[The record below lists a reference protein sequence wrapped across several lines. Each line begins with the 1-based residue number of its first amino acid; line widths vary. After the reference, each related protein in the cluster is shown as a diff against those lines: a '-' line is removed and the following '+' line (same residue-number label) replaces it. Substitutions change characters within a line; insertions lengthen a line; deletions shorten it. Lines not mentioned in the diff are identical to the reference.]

1 MTFLNDLWKKFKTAP
16 ITQNQ
21 NQSKSA
27 SDVSVLEK
35 KEIKQRK
42 EFNEVK
48 VVKQT
53 KEVKEAKEV
62 KKSEE
67 QSRDLS
73 TKAILEAF
81 QQNEL
86 ESLQLDSVYANLQSL
101 KNIVN
106 QPKEE
111 APGLR
116 FSKINQHLGTPETY
130 ETVRHERWQEICC
143 PKCKSTHLKR
153 IAQVPPQSSH
163 NHRYHC
169 LDCDT
174 VFNDDTGTPL
184 ARGLPPLNVWMQCW
198 YLLGCTDSL
207 NYIAAKLGLDLPTV
221 EVMVRQLQKTFNA
234 KQPLVKLKNF
244 EEWSKQSQPLRVQL
258 KHDLLEQYER
268 LNANIAT
275 VPKDTAEHRRQENL
289 RRDPSLSTPPGTR
302 KTR

>member
-1 MTFLNDLWKKFKTAP
+1 MTFLNDLWKKFKTPPTTGRDA
-16 ITQNQ
+16 
-21 NQSKSA
+21 A
-27 SDVSVLEK
+27 SVFGKEK
-35 KEIKQRK
+35 PQKQK
-42 EFNEVK
+42 NEK
-48 VVKQT
+48 IS
-53 KEVKEAKEV
+53 
-62 KKSEE
+62 SE
-67 QSRDLS
+67 LS
-73 TKAILEAF
+73 TQAILEAF
-81 QQNEL
+81 QKNEL
-86 ESLQLDSVYANLQSL
+86 ESLQLESVFSNLQSL

-116 FSKINQHLGTPETY
+116 FSKINQHLSTPETY
-130 ETVRHERWQEICC
+130 ETVRQERWDEISC

-153 IAQVPPQSSH
+153 MAQIPPQSPH

-174 VFNDDTGTPL
+174 IFNDDTGTAM
-184 ARGLPPLNVWMQCW
+184 ARGLPPLNIWMQCW

-207 NYIAAKLGLDLPTV
+207 NYIAVKLGLDLPTI

-244 EEWSKQSQPLRVQL
+244 EDWNKQSNQLRVQL
-258 KHDLLEQYER
+258 KHDLLAQYER

-289 RRDPSLSTPPGTR
+289 RRDPSLSTPPGSR